1 MLRWTMISTAS
12 MRFCATFRTFVFR
25 RLVRSG
31 HRKLPSECAKA
42 LASPQDAKPNPFRR
56 VANFREIGPRCSS
69 RLLSM
74 RSADLNCGGYTGACG
89 FHHARR
95 IAKNSKKEKSF
106 LPFPSAIPASLFA
119 YATSG
124 QPRSDRST
132 GPATPRRY
140 FRHASRNG
148 TPKDKGAARSSGR
161 PPLFHSRSAFS
172 NLGYCLL
179 SLPQ

>member
-1 MLRWTMISTAS
+1 MISTAS
-12 MRFCATFRTFVFR
+12 MRFCATFR
-25 RLVRSG
+25 VRFSKAG
-31 HRKLPSECAKA
+31 SIWPSETPVRMRESVREPAGR
-42 LASPQDAKPNPFRR
+42 QMNPFRR

-69 RLLSM
+69 RFLSM
-74 RSADLNCGGYTGACG
+74 RSAHLNCGGYTGACG

-106 LPFPSAIPASLFA
+106 LPFSERNCASLFA
-119 YATSG
+119 YSTSD